1 VTDLIVTLDG
11 PAGTGKSTVSQE
23 VADRLG
29 VPRLDTGAFYRAA
42 GLAALRAGVDLDDH
56 QSVADVVAAISL
68 DQDGGRM
75 YLDGEDVSD
84 EIRGERATDASSRVS
99 THPEVRGLLV
109 VYQREWV
116 ARHDN
121 RAVVEGR
128 DIGSVVF
135 PEATLKIYLDA
146 SPEVRAERR
155 AAQSGSD
162 SAEVLEE
169 LIDRDHRDSPARL
182 TPDRARRGG
191 RHRYVGDDNR
201 SGGGPHRRSGQGR
214 FLTPKAGWE
223 QVLPTIAI

>member
-1 VTDLIVTLDG
+1 
-11 PAGTGKSTVSQE
+11 
-23 VADRLG
+23 
-29 VPRLDTGAFYRAA
+29 
-42 GLAALRAGVDLDDH
+42 VDLDDH
-56 QSVADVVAAISL
+56 QAVADVVAAISL

-84 EIRGERATDASSRVS
+84 QIRGELATDASSRVS

-109 VYQREWV
+109 IYQREWV

-146 SPEVRAERR
+146 SPEVRARRR
-155 AAQSGSD
+155 AAQIGSN

-169 LIDRDHRDSPARL
+169 LIDRDHRDSTRNASPLIVPDGAVVIDTSEMTIDQVVGRIVDLAR
-182 TPDRARRGG
+182 AA
-191 RHRYVGDDNR
+191 
-201 SGGGPHRRSGQGR
+201 S
-214 FLTPKAGWE
+214 
-223 QVLPTIAI
+223 

>member
-11 PAGTGKSTVSQE
+11 PAGTGKSTVSKE

-56 QSVADVVAAISL
+56 QAVADVVAAISL

-84 EIRGERATDASSRVS
+84 EIRGEQATDASSRVS

-109 VYQREWV
+109 IYQREWV

-135 PEATLKIYLDA
+135 PEATLKVYLDA
-146 SPEVRAERR
+146 SPEVRAQRR
-155 AAQSGSD
+155 AAQTGSS
-162 SAEVLEE
+162 SADVLEG
-169 LIDRDHRDSPARL
+169 LVDRDHRDSTRNASPL
-182 TPDRARRGG
+182 IVPDGAIVIDTSEMTIDQVVG
-191 RHRYVGDDNR
+191 RIVDLATGA
-201 SGGGPHRRSGQGR
+201 S
-214 FLTPKAGWE
+214 
-223 QVLPTIAI
+223 

>member
-1 VTDLIVTLDG
+1 VADLIVTLDG
-11 PAGTGKSTVSQE
+11 PAGTGKSTVSAV

-29 VPRLDTGAFYRAA
+29 LPCLDTGAFYRAA

-56 QSVADVVAAISL
+56 QAVSDVVAAISL
-68 DQDGGRM
+68 DQDEGRM
-75 YLDGEDVSD
+75 LLDGEDVSE
-84 EIRGERATDASSRVS
+84 EIRSPAATEASSRVS

-135 PEATLKIYLDA
+135 PEATLKVYLDA

-155 AAQSGSD
+155 SAQTGMD
-162 SAEVLEE
+162 KVEDLEE
-169 LIDRDHRDSPARL
+169 IGHRDRRDSTRDASPLIVPDGAVVIDTGGMSVEEVAGMIVDLARAA
-182 TPDRARRGG
+182 T
-191 RHRYVGDDNR
+191 
-201 SGGGPHRRSGQGR
+201 
-214 FLTPKAGWE
+214 
-223 QVLPTIAI
+223 